1 MEDISIA
8 LDISEGFQ
16 YLNEFRCPSIKYQE
30 TGNVYVYLKFPDDSV
45 DTIGNV
51 VIYIHLYV
59 VLLVLLIVFVYFSK
73 FYCQNEIYC

>member
-51 VIYIHLYV
+51 IISIYIFYCFYSFDILLFQQ
-59 VLLVLLIVFVYFSK
+59 VLLPK
-73 FYCQNEIYC
+73 